1 MGRAGLAH
9 LTHLPGG
16 IQARR
21 VGGWG
26 VLGLREK
33 RVRLEGPLLD
43 RTPVSKNMPLFTAP
57 LASQRLEEI
66 FSRVPPTHQAGSKPA
81 WQVGEVRKPSATH
94 PPRGQHPAAGC
105 CLPPRWAETN
115 YLSVINQLPA
125 RASPFLLMTEAT
137 SMTLTAENILSLH
150 ALFTCFFA
158 QYLCAKDKTKF

>member
-1 MGRAGLAH
+1 MVSAHLGGRQHPAAGCCPRGGWVGRAGLAH

-43 RTPVSKNMPLFTAP
+43 RTPVSKNMPLFTAT

-66 FSRVPPTHQAGSKPA
+66 FSRAPPTHQAGSKPA
-81 WQVGEVRKPSATH
+81 WQVGEVRKPSAPH
-94 PPRGQHPAAGC
+94 PPTTWATPHRGV
-105 CLPPRWAETN
+105 LPTPQVGRD
-115 YLSVINQLPA
+115 QLPLSHKPTASA
-125 RASPFLLMTEAT
+125 RPPF
-137 SMTLTAENILSLH
+137 SL
-150 ALFTCFFA
+150 
-158 QYLCAKDKTKF
+158 

>member
-1 MGRAGLAH
+1 MVSAHPGGGQHPAAGCCPRGGWVGRAGLAH

-43 RTPVSKNMPLFTAP
+43 RTPVSKNMPLFTAT

-66 FSRVPPTHQAGSKPA
+66 FSRAPPTHQAGSKPA
-81 WQVGEVRKPSATH
+81 WQVGEMHWASAPY
-94 PPRGQHPAAGC
+94 PPTRRATPR
-105 CLPPRWAETN
+105 CL
-115 YLSVINQLPA
+115 VLP
-125 RASPFLLMTEAT
+125 
-137 SMTLTAENILSLH
+137 
-150 ALFTCFFA
+150 
-158 QYLCAKDKTKF
+158 LCMVGRDQFP